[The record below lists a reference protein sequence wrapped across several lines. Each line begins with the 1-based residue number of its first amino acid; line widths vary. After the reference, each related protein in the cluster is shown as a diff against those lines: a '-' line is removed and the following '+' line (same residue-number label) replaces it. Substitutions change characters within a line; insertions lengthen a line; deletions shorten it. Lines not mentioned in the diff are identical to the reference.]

1 MMPTDDLF
9 PAHYDATILC
19 IEIEKV
25 HFSKDEYTCIAQS
38 DMAHSSCHRCLHETQ
53 CIMACTLHLVS
64 CGLVSIA
71 IPVFPS
77 TIKFFFFY
85 LPPVLLCLL
94 LLYTKCNYHRSGKFR
109 C

>member
-25 HFSKDEYTCIAQS
+25 HFSKDEYEYTCIAQS

-53 CIMACTLHLVS
+53 CIMACTLRP
-64 CGLVSIA
+64 GLVSIA

-77 TIKFFFFY
+77 TITIFF
-85 LPPVLLCLL
+85 LL
-94 LLYTKCNYHRSGKFR
+94 LASCLVLSAFAIHKL
-109 C
+109 